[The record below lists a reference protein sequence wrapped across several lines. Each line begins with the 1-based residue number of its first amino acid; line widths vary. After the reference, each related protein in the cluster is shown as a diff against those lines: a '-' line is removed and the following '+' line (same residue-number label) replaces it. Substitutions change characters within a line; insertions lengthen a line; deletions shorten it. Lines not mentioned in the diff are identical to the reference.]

1 MVAEPIWPAEERGS
15 PLVSVIIPIF
25 DAEPFLADA
34 IESVFAQTYDAWELL
49 LVDDG
54 STDRSVEIAMGYE
67 RRHPDRVRYL
77 EHEGHAN
84 RGASVSRNLGIRHAK
99 GAYIAFL
106 DADDAWLPHKLE
118 EQVGIL
124 DAHPRA
130 GMVYGR
136 SRSWFS
142 WTGKPED
149 RDKDHAGELGVPA
162 DTVIE
167 PPSLFFPSFSSQTA
181 VIPNP
186 NSMLIRR
193 EVIDRV
199 GGFAE
204 HPRNDMYEDQTLY
217 AKVILAAP
225 VIASN
230 ECWDRYRQHPGS
242 VTTIGSRE
250 GQDIRARIAFLD
262 WLIGYLGSCG
272 LAGTDLWRSVRRERW
287 WYEHPVYR
295 AWRERMRRLRRSST
309 DLGLRVGRLL
319 IPAPMRARMWAR
331 LHGKE
336 YLPPVKAVRF
346 GDLRRL
352 TPFSRDFGY
361 ERGTPVDRYYI
372 EKFLAAHQEDVR
384 GSVLEVADDTY
395 TRRFGGSRVSSS
407 DVLHVAPGDPR
418 ATIVADLTDAGHIPD
433 ASFDCAIVTQ
443 TLQVVYDVP
452 AIVGTL
458 HRILRPGGVALVTV
472 PGISQISRYDM
483 DRWGYYWSFTSLS
496 LRRLFETSFPEANIH
511 TESFGNVFAA
521 TAFLYGLAWEELR
534 RGELEHVDPDY
545 EVIIGLRAVK
555 PTEERGTA

>member
-1 MVAEPIWPAEERGS
+1 MAEPFWPSEGGGS
-15 PLVSVIIPIF
+15 PLVSVIIPF
-25 DAEPFLADA
+25 LDAERFLPEA

-54 STDRSVEIAMGYE
+54 STDGSTEIARGYG

-84 RGASVSRNLGIRHAK
+84 RGASVSRNLGFRHAK

-106 DADDAWLPHKLE
+106 DADDVWLPHKLE
-118 EQVGIL
+118 QQVAIL
-124 DAHPRA
+124 EAHRCV
-130 GMVYGR
+130 GMVFGR
-136 SRSWFS
+136 TQLWFS
-142 WTGKPED
+142 WTGGAEERG
-149 RDKDHAGELGVPA
+149 RDQVGELGMPA
-162 DTVIE
+162 DTIIE
-167 PPSLFFPSFSSQTA
+167 PPSLFMPSFCSQTA

-186 NSMLIRR
+186 NSLLIRR
-193 EVIDRV
+193 DVIDQV

-217 AKVILAAP
+217 AKVILTAP

-250 GQDIRARIAFLD
+250 GQDVSARIAFLD
-262 WLIGYLGSCG
+262 WLIGYLGSRG

-287 WYEHPVYR
+287 WYGHPAFR
-295 AWRERMRRLRRSST
+295 TWRERARRLERTST
-309 DLGLRVGRLL
+309 DLVARLARL
-319 IPAPMRARMWAR
+319 VVPAPIRARMWAR
-331 LHGKE
+331 LHGDV

-346 GDLRRL
+346 GDLRRPA
-352 TPFSRDFGY
+352 PFSRDFGY

-372 EKFLAAHQEDVR
+372 ERFLAAHQEDVR
-384 GSVLEVADDTY
+384 GRVLEVADDTY

-407 DVLHVAPGDPR
+407 DILHVAPGDPR

-433 ASFDCAIVTQ
+433 ASFDCAILTQ
-443 TLQVVYDVP
+443 TLQVVFEVP
-452 AIVGTL
+452 AVVRTL
-458 HRILRPGGVALVTV
+458 YRILRPGGVALVTV

-496 LRRLFETSFPEANIH
+496 LRRLFETSFPGANIL
-511 TESFGNVFAA
+511 TESFGNVLTA

-534 RGELEHVDPDY
+534 RDELEHRDPDY

-555 PTEERGTA
+555 PADGEAEP

>member
-1 MVAEPIWPAEERGS
+1 VAELREAGGS

-25 DAEPFLADA
+25 DAERFLPDA

-54 STDRSVEIAMGYE
+54 STDGSTEIARGYADRCPE
-67 RRHPDRVRYL
+67 RVRYL
-77 EHEGHAN
+77 HHAGRVN
-84 RGASVSRNLGIRHAK
+84 RGLAASRNLGFRHAK

-106 DADDAWLPHKLE
+106 DADDLWLPHKLE
-118 EQVGIL
+118 QQVAIL
-124 DAHPRA
+124 EAHPHA

-136 SRSWFS
+136 SQWWFS
-142 WTGKPED
+142 WTGDPGD
-149 RDKDHAGELGVPA
+149 RDRDYLHQLGVPA
-162 DTVIE
+162 DTPIE
-167 PPSLFFPSFSSQTA
+167 PPNLFGPYYRRQVAAIPTPSSIL
-181 VIPNP
+181 V
-186 NSMLIRR
+186 RR
-193 EVIDRV
+193 DVLQMVE
-199 GGFAE
+199 GFVE
-204 HPRNDMYEDQTLY
+204 DPRNDLYEDQSFY

-250 GQDIRARIAFLD
+250 GQDVRARIAFLD
-262 WLIGYLGSCG
+262 WLIGYLGSRG

-287 WYEHPVYR
+287 WYGHPAFR
-295 AWRERMRRLRRSST
+295 SWRERTRRLERAST
-309 DLGLRVGRLL
+309 DLVARLARL
-319 IPAPMRARMWAR
+319 VVPAPVRARVWAR
-331 LHGKE
+331 LHAQV
-336 YLPPVKAVRF
+336 YVPPVKAVRF

-352 TPFSRDFGY
+352 APFSRDFGY

-372 EKFLAAHQEDVR
+372 ERFLATHQGDVR
-384 GSVLEVADDTY
+384 GNVLEVADDTY
-395 TRRFGGSRVSSS
+395 TKRFGGSRVSSS
-407 DVLHVAPGDPR
+407 DILHVAPGDPR
-418 ATIVADLTDAGHIPD
+418 ATIVADLSDAGHIPD

-452 AIVGTL
+452 AVVRTL
-458 HRILRPGGVALVTV
+458 YRILRPGGVALVTV

-496 LRRLFETSFPEANIH
+496 LRKLFATSFPEANIL
-511 TESFGNVFAA
+511 TESFGNVLTA

-534 RGELEHVDPDY
+534 RGELEHRDPDY

-555 PTEERGTA
+555 PGDGEAEP